1 MIWHDNPGDAADENG
16 IAQQCYG
23 IARFVAS
30 LRYLQYAILDSR
42 MHELAVTQS
51 MVDLVL
57 DEAKKGG
64 AAKVKKIN
72 LVLGE
77 LSGVVG
83 DCVQFY
89 FGLMSKDTIAE
100 GATVS
105 FNTVATQAKCRQCA
119 KVFEVKESSWV
130 CPECHSV
137 SVELVAG
144 NELFVESI
152 EVE

>member
-1 MIWHDNPGDAADENG
+1 
-16 IAQQCYG
+16 
-23 IARFVAS
+23 
-30 LRYLQYAILDSR
+30 

-51 MVDLVL
+51 MVNLVL
-57 DEAKKGG
+57 EEARKGN
-64 AAKVKKIN
+64 ARKVKRIN

-89 FGLMSKDTIAE
+89 FSLMSKDTIAE
-100 GATVS
+100 GAAISFSTVP
-105 FNTVATQAKCRQCA
+105 TQAKCRQCA
-119 KVFEVKESSWV
+119 KVFEVKESDWI
-130 CPECHSV
+130 CPDCHSV
-137 SVELVAG
+137 SVDLVAG

>member
-1 MIWHDNPGDAADENG
+1 
-16 IAQQCYG
+16 
-23 IARFVAS
+23 
-30 LRYLQYAILDSR
+30 

-51 MVDLVL
+51 MINLVL
-57 DEAKKGG
+57 EEAKKGN
-64 AAKVKKIN
+64 ARKVKSVN

-100 GATVS
+100 GAVIL
-105 FNTVATQAKCRQCA
+105 FNTVATQAKCRQCS
-119 KVFEVKESSWV
+119 KVFEVKESNWV
-130 CPECHSV
+130 CPECHSAGAD
-137 SVELVAG
+137 LVAG

>member
-1 MIWHDNPGDAADENG
+1 
-16 IAQQCYG
+16 
-23 IARFVAS
+23 
-30 LRYLQYAILDSR
+30 

-51 MVDLVL
+51 MVNLVL
-57 DEAKKGG
+57 DEARKGN
-64 AAKVKKIN
+64 ARKVKKIN

-89 FGLMSKDTIAE
+89 FSLMSKDTIAE
-100 GATVS
+100 GATIS
-105 FNTVATQAKCRQCA
+105 FSTVPTQARCRQCA
-119 KVFEVKESSWV
+119 RVFEVKDSDWV

-137 SVELVAG
+137 GVDLVAG
-144 NELFVESI
+144 NELLVESI

>member
-1 MIWHDNPGDAADENG
+1 
-16 IAQQCYG
+16 
-23 IARFVAS
+23 
-30 LRYLQYAILDSR
+30 

-51 MVDLVL
+51 MVNLVIE
-57 DEAKKGG
+57 EARKGN
-64 AAKVKKIN
+64 ARKVKKIN

-100 GATVS
+100 GATIS
-105 FNTVATQAKCRQCA
+105 FSTVPTRARCRQCA
-119 KVFEVKESSWV
+119 KVFEVKESDWI
-130 CPECHSV
+130 CPECHGV

>member
-1 MIWHDNPGDAADENG
+1 
-16 IAQQCYG
+16 
-23 IARFVAS
+23 
-30 LRYLQYAILDSR
+30 
-42 MHELAVTQS
+42 MHEMAITQS
-51 MVDLVL
+51 MLDLVL

-64 AAKVKKIN
+64 AQKVKRIN

-89 FGLMSKDTIAE
+89 FSLMSKDTIAE
-100 GATVS
+100 GATIS
-105 FNTVATQAKCRQCA
+105 FSTVPTQARCRQCA
-119 KVFEVKESSWV
+119 KVFELKESDWI

>member
-1 MIWHDNPGDAADENG
+1 
-16 IAQQCYG
+16 
-23 IARFVAS
+23 
-30 LRYLQYAILDSR
+30 
-42 MHELAVTQS
+42 MHEMAITQS

-57 DEAKKGG
+57 EEARKGG
-64 AAKVKKIN
+64 AHKVKNIN

-83 DCVQFY
+83 DCVQLY

-100 GATVS
+100 GAVIS
-105 FNTVATQAKCRQCA
+105 FKLVATQAKCWQCA
-119 KVFEVKESSWV
+119 TVFEVKESDWV
-130 CPECHSV
+130 CPRCHSI

>member
-1 MIWHDNPGDAADENG
+1 
-16 IAQQCYG
+16 
-23 IARFVAS
+23 
-30 LRYLQYAILDSR
+30 
-42 MHELAVTQS
+42 MHEMAVTQS

-64 AAKVKKIN
+64 ASKVKKIN

-100 GATVS
+100 GAVISFSTV
-105 FNTVATQAKCRQCA
+105 VPQARCRQCA
-119 KVFEVKESSWV
+119 RVFEVKESNWI
-130 CPECHSV
+130 CPECNSINI
-137 SVELVAG
+137 ELVAG

>member
-1 MIWHDNPGDAADENG
+1 
-16 IAQQCYG
+16 
-23 IARFVAS
+23 
-30 LRYLQYAILDSR
+30 
-42 MHELAVTQS
+42 MHEMAITQS
-51 MVDLVL
+51 MLDLVL

-64 AAKVKKIN
+64 AQKVKRIN

-83 DCVQFY
+83 DCVQLY

-100 GATVS
+100 GATIL
-105 FNTVATQAKCRQCA
+105 FKTVATQAKCRQCA
-119 KVFEVKESSWV
+119 KVFEVKDSDWV

-137 SVELVAG
+137 GIDLVAG

>member
-1 MIWHDNPGDAADENG
+1 
-16 IAQQCYG
+16 
-23 IARFVAS
+23 
-30 LRYLQYAILDSR
+30 
-42 MHELAVTQS
+42 MHEMAITQS
-51 MVDLVL
+51 MVNLVL

-64 AAKVKKIN
+64 ARKVKNIN

-83 DCVQFY
+83 DCVQLY

-100 GATVS
+100 GATIS
-105 FNTVATQAKCRQCA
+105 FKTVATQAKCRQCA
-119 KVFEVKESSWV
+119 RVFEVKDSEWL
-130 CPECHSV
+130 CPECHSI
-137 SVELVAG
+137 SIELVSG

>member
-1 MIWHDNPGDAADENG
+1 MG
-16 IAQQCYG
+16 
-23 IARFVAS
+23 RFVVLA
-30 LRYLQYAILDSR
+30 QYAILDSI

-51 MVDLVL
+51 MVNLVL
-57 DEAKKGG
+57 EEARKGN
-64 AAKVKKIN
+64 ARKVKKIN

-100 GATVS
+100 GATIS
-105 FNTVATQAKCRQCA
+105 FSTVLTQAKCRQCD
-119 KVFEVKESSWV
+119 KVFEVKESDWV

-137 SVELVAG
+137 GVDLVAG

>member
-1 MIWHDNPGDAADENG
+1 
-16 IAQQCYG
+16 
-23 IARFVAS
+23 
-30 LRYLQYAILDSR
+30 
-42 MHELAVTQS
+42 MHEMAVTQS
-51 MVDLVL
+51 MIDLVL
-57 DEAKKGG
+57 DEARKGG
-64 AAKVKKIN
+64 ARKVKSIN

-100 GATVS
+100 GATIS

-119 KVFEVKESSWV
+119 KVFEVKESNWI

-137 SVELVAG
+137 GVELVAG

>member
-1 MIWHDNPGDAADENG
+1 
-16 IAQQCYG
+16 
-23 IARFVAS
+23 
-30 LRYLQYAILDSR
+30 

-64 AAKVKKIN
+64 AHKVKKIN

-83 DCVQFY
+83 DCVQLY

-119 KVFEVKESSWV
+119 KVFEVKESNWI
-130 CPECHSV
+130 CPECHGV

>member
-1 MIWHDNPGDAADENG
+1 
-16 IAQQCYG
+16 
-23 IARFVAS
+23 
-30 LRYLQYAILDSR
+30 

-64 AAKVKKIN
+64 AHKVKKIN

-119 KVFEVKESSWV
+119 KVFEVKESSWT
-130 CPECHSV
+130 CPECQSV